1 MIALS
6 KTSPPTFIDSLST
19 TPPRDITAISHIIL
33 CWNKLLTHIFS
44 NTVIYFNNYNF
55 FGGIMIV
62 DSSVK
67 YNSKLL
73 KDNINSLIIRYP
85 FIKVI
90 TIGYSVLGVPIY
102 CIKIRYWF

>member
-1 MIALS
+1 
-6 KTSPPTFIDSLST
+6 
-19 TPPRDITAISHIIL
+19 
-33 CWNKLLTHIFS
+33 
-44 NTVIYFNNYNF
+44 
-55 FGGIMIV
+55 MIV

-90 TIGYSVLGVPIY
+90 TIGYSVLGAPIS

>member
-1 MIALS
+1 
-6 KTSPPTFIDSLST
+6 
-19 TPPRDITAISHIIL
+19 
-33 CWNKLLTHIFS
+33 
-44 NTVIYFNNYNF
+44 
-55 FGGIMIV
+55 MIV

-90 TIGYSVLGVPIY
+90 TIGTMYNVHLVRI
-102 CIKIRYWF
+102 FFTL

>member
-1 MIALS
+1 
-6 KTSPPTFIDSLST
+6 
-19 TPPRDITAISHIIL
+19 
-33 CWNKLLTHIFS
+33 
-44 NTVIYFNNYNF
+44 
-55 FGGIMIV
+55 MIV

-85 FIKVI
+85 FIKDI

-102 CIKIRYWF
+102 CIKIR

>member
-1 MIALS
+1 
-6 KTSPPTFIDSLST
+6 
-19 TPPRDITAISHIIL
+19 
-33 CWNKLLTHIFS
+33 
-44 NTVIYFNNYNF
+44 
-55 FGGIMIV
+55 MIV

-90 TIGYSVLGVPIY
+90 TIDYSVLGAPIY
-102 CIKIRYWF
+102 CIKIRYWS

>member
-1 MIALS
+1 
-6 KTSPPTFIDSLST
+6 
-19 TPPRDITAISHIIL
+19 
-33 CWNKLLTHIFS
+33 
-44 NTVIYFNNYNF
+44 
-55 FGGIMIV
+55 MIV

-90 TIGYSVLGVPIY
+90 TIGYSVLGAPIY
-102 CIKIRYWF
+102 FIKIRYWF

>member
-1 MIALS
+1 
-6 KTSPPTFIDSLST
+6 
-19 TPPRDITAISHIIL
+19 
-33 CWNKLLTHIFS
+33 
-44 NTVIYFNNYNF
+44 
-55 FGGIMIV
+55 MIV

-73 KDNINSLIIRYP
+73 KDNINSLTIRYP

-102 CIKIRYWF
+102 CIKIRYWS

>member
-1 MIALS
+1 
-6 KTSPPTFIDSLST
+6 
-19 TPPRDITAISHIIL
+19 
-33 CWNKLLTHIFS
+33 
-44 NTVIYFNNYNF
+44 
-55 FGGIMIV
+55 MIV

-67 YNSKLL
+67 YNSK
-73 KDNINSLIIRYP
+73 DNIDSLIIRYP

>member
-1 MIALS
+1 
-6 KTSPPTFIDSLST
+6 
-19 TPPRDITAISHIIL
+19 
-33 CWNKLLTHIFS
+33 
-44 NTVIYFNNYNF
+44 
-55 FGGIMIV
+55 MIV

-90 TIGYSVLGVPIY
+90 TIGYSVLGAPI
-102 CIKIRYWF
+102 